1 MFESLAGQNLVTIG
15 GYSAMAVLA
24 TMGAVKFFNWVQAKS
39 RTMNEL
45 QQWLAAR
52 KLNLTAEIIGYVAS
66 RDFGGAAART
76 VEIIRRVHEGGQEVL
91 DELLKPHWLESLE
104 LRVQDQECVEAFEA
118 RLKAYRLS
126 VAVKAERILAD
137 AKTTTV

>member
-1 MFESLAGQNLVTIG
+1 MFESVTGQNMATIG

-39 RTMNEL
+39 RSLNEL
-45 QQWLAAR
+45 SLQLGNR
-52 KLNLTAEIIGYVAS
+52 KLTLMAEVIGYVAS
-66 RDFGGAAART
+66 RDWGGAVARI
-76 VEIIRRVHEGGQEVL
+76 VEIIRRIREDPKVL
-91 DELLKPHWLESLE
+91 DEMLKPHWLESLE

-126 VAVKAERILAD
+126 VAVKAERTLAD
-137 AKTTTV
+137 AKTTAT